1 MCGGAGVR
9 EKGAHRGQDARTA
22 GRARADTASQPAK
35 GAQIPCLALDYL
47 LCVYC
52 FGGLYVKRINFYL
65 LPGTG
70 LLFYG
75 MYLKPLLSVLKWSK
89 LPNTVQGSERGMLK
103 CNEHDWCGKMRW
115 RIEPDS
121 FPAHTHT
128 HTPRLLFFFTNQNIM
143 FFNVLCRGPR
153 ECSLEKYT

>member
-1 MCGGAGVR
+1 MGR
-9 EKGAHRGQDARTA
+9 ESSAHRGRDARTA
-22 GRARADTASQPAK
+22 VRTRRHRHPAK

-75 MYLKPLLSVLKWSK
+75 MYLKPLLSVLKRSK
-89 LPNTVQGSERGMLK
+89 LPNTVQGCERGTPK
-103 CNEHDWCGKMRW
+103 CNEHHW
-115 RIEPDS
+115 
-121 FPAHTHT
+121 
-128 HTPRLLFFFTNQNIM
+128 
-143 FFNVLCRGPR
+143 
-153 ECSLEKYT
+153 

>member
-1 MCGGAGVR
+1 MWGISTHTSLLALVCVWGGGGEQGRGR
-9 EKGAHRGQDARTA
+9 ESGAHGGQGARTA
-22 GRARADTASQPAK
+22 GRTRRHRHPAK
-35 GAQIPCLALDYL
+35 GAQSPCLALDYL

-89 LPNTVQGSERGMLK
+89 LPNTVQGYELGMPK
-103 CNEHDWCGKMRW
+103 SNEHHR
-115 RIEPDS
+115 
-121 FPAHTHT
+121 
-128 HTPRLLFFFTNQNIM
+128 
-143 FFNVLCRGPR
+143 
-153 ECSLEKYT
+153 